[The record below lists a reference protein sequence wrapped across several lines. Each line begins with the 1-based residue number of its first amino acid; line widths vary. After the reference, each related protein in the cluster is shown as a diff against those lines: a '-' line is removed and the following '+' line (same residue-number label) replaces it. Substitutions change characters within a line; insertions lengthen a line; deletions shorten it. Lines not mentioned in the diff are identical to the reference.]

1 MCFGVNVSLWKPDT
15 NLLVTMITVLLET
28 LFLKS
33 SNTHPPPRVEGGGPS
48 PGGSFPGGGVYMEVQ
63 MMTENEML
71 DILAQA
77 KRGTIHTLKYLKR
90 EKQKGL
96 KDLYNVQ
103 TVQIRLAD
111 YESMGKVV
119 EYRESTGVGPN
130 NPAVKNEVATDI
142 FGVYLNP
149 KTNKMKLRVPLNGCS
164 VLGVTYYIGER
175 EVSKEEYYAEYE
187 GRGYKKPEHKASAT
201 GVEFRSFVLEQIIYF
216 K

>member
-1 MCFGVNVSLWKPDT
+1 
-15 NLLVTMITVLLET
+15 
-28 LFLKS
+28 
-33 SNTHPPPRVEGGGPS
+33 
-48 PGGSFPGGGVYMEVQ
+48 
-63 MMTENEML
+63 MMNENEVL
-71 DILAQA
+71 DLLAQA

-96 KDLYNVQ
+96 QDLYNVQ

-111 YESMGKVV
+111 YESMSKVFA
-119 EYRESTGVGPN
+119 YRERTGIGPN

-164 VLGVTYYIGER
+164 VLGVSYYIGER

-187 GRGYKKPEHKASAT
+187 GRGYKRPEHKASAT

>member
-33 SNTHPPPRVEGGGPS
+33 SNTHPPPRVEGGG
-48 PGGSFPGGGVYMEVQ
+48 SFPRGVLPRGGVYMEVQ

>member
-33 SNTHPPPRVEGGGPS
+33 SNTHPPPVWKGGGVLPQGGPS
-48 PGGSFPGGGVYMEVQ
+48 QGGVYMEVQ

-164 VLGVTYYIGER
+164 VLGVTYYIGDR